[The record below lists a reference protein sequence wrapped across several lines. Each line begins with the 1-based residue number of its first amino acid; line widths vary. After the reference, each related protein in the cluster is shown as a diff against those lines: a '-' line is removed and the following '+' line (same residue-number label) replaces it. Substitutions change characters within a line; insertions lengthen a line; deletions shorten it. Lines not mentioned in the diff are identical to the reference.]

1 MTRYSLRT
9 RLVAVVVAVT
19 VFALLMGGLATWI
32 SLRAYLYSQLQDQLH
47 GMAGGTASRYQSAIN
62 DGDTSI
68 PMNPNQPTIGSH
80 GGGSIGQQ
88 TLLNPDATVA
98 LDTRDYDKQVQDDS
112 ADGLSTPDLVLN
124 LSATDARRLVAKQK
138 SVIVITTIEGTN
150 AFAESRLLSDGR
162 VVAVALPTSDADD
175 TLNRLIVLE
184 LAVGAAAVLA
194 TVGLG
199 AYGVRVGLHPLTRV
213 SHTAREIAANLK
225 SHGSGLERRVAPGDP
240 KTEVGQ
246 LTDALNTMLS
256 AAQVAYAQRV
266 ENEDRMRR
274 FLADASHELRTPLT
288 SLRGYAELERMRA
301 ATPGAEDAD
310 ATKDAFRRIET
321 EGDRMARLVD
331 DLLLL
336 ARTDQGSTAP
346 ELGPVAVDELL
357 DEAADRAGAAY
368 PARPFLVDTP
378 QTGLVFVGDRE
389 VMLQVLGN
397 LLRNAAIHTPG
408 PRPIRLG
415 ARPDGKSVLL
425 MIADEGPGMAPEQ
438 AAHAFERFWRADSGR
453 TRATGGSGL
462 GLAIVH
468 ALVTAQHGV
477 VGLTSDVATGTTALV
492 RMPGYLDR
500 MGRLV
505 HQPAPEARYTDQTT
519 GNSVAQPG
527 PFVAQSPFGPPSP
540 FESQPQPEH
549 QYPSRSGYG
558 GRAQVDSATPRSTS
572 TGRHAVID
580 ADANETHH
588 RSAWTRAGRSR
599 HRATDDK
606 TNHSQSW
613 WTREDA
619 DWRRPDQ
626 AGPDDSPAD
635 GPTQ

>member
-19 VFALLMGGLATWI
+19 VFALLTGGLATWI
-32 SLRAYLYSQLQDQLH
+32 SLRAYLYGGLDGQLRGMTKDRARTLNMLIQDDGSLSLDPTNMRLIIGGH
-47 GMAGGTASRYQSAIN
+47 GPGGPG
-62 DGDTSI
+62 DGL
-68 PMNPNQPTIGSH
+68 
-80 GGGSIGQQ
+80 GQW
-88 TLLNPDATVA
+88 TLLT
-98 LDTRDYDKQVQDDS
+98 
-112 ADGLSTPDLVLN
+112 
-124 LSATDARRLVAKQK
+124 TDASVNAALKNLETNYSTGDSSTDFILDLDSSDTQK
-138 SVIVITTIEGTN
+138 LLDHQDRIYSVTTTDGQDVHVQ
-150 AFAESRLLSDGR
+150 SVLLDNNMPLA
-162 VVAVALPTSDADD
+162 VAVRVSGIQD
-175 TLNRLIVLE
+175 TLQRLILLE
-184 LAVGAAAVLA
+184 LAVSGGAILAA
-194 TVGLG
+194 VGLG

-213 SHTAREIAANLK
+213 SFTAREIAANLK

-336 ARTDQGSTAP
+336 ARTDQGSSAP

-368 PARPFLVDTP
+368 PARPFVVDTP
-378 QTGLVFVGDRE
+378 YTGLVFVGDRE

-415 ARPDGKSVLL
+415 ARPDRKSVLL
-425 MIADEGPGMAPEQ
+425 LIADEGPGMAPEQ

-505 HQPAPEARYTDQTT
+505 HQPVPEARYADQTV
-519 GNSVAQPG
+519 GGPVAQPG

-540 FESQPQPEH
+540 FESQPQYEY
-549 QYPSRSGYG
+549 QSRSGHG
-558 GRAQVDSATPRSTS
+558 TRSPEVIDSASNGST
-572 TGRHAVID
+572 TGRHAVVD

-599 HRATDDK
+599 HRADEEATDR
-606 TNHSQSW
+606 SW
-613 WTREDA
+613 WTREQA

-626 AGPDDSPAD
+626 AGPDDSPA
-635 GPTQ
+635 GGRTQ